1 MSSLVRVRF
10 TKWGGQRHWRYDMRR
25 VGEDEY
31 GVWLWAPPGIEAQR
45 GDEPPKLTTN
55 AFAKLIPRDGWFSA
69 IWNAAGKYEVY
80 VDIGAPAVWNE
91 DRVEM
96 IDLDLD
102 VVRLREDAS
111 VQVLDEDEFLEHQVA
126 LSYPPY
132 VIDRARATTAL
143 LALDVAERREP
154 FGEVGIRWLEAGR

>member
-1 MSSLVRVRF
+1 
-10 TKWGGQRHWRYDMRR
+10 MRR
-25 VGEDEY
+25 VGEDEH

-45 GDEPPKLTTN
+45 GDEPPKLTTH

-69 IWNAAGKYEVY
+69 IWNAAGRYEVY
-80 VDIGAPAVWNE
+80 VDIGAPAVWSE

-102 VVRLREDAS
+102 VVRFREDAS
-111 VQVLDEDEFLEHQVA
+111 VHLLDEDEFLEHQVA
-126 LSYPPY
+126 LSYPAC
-132 VIDRARATTAL
+132 VVDRARATTAL
-143 LALDVAERREP
+143 LALAVAERREP